1 MDFIKQY
8 TIQAIMTAANNLR
21 LSSEKIEVVALIREH
36 ILTCKNVQT
45 EIQKWK
51 KVTEFSKFAIKL
63 GEIYNYIS
71 NGNIDFLKITDHFK
85 TQSHNLVRE
94 LSHLL
99 DIVTP
104 LSYREIML
112 RTENL
117 NNQDELQDEQT
128 FLYESR
134 NEIPETVKGKDEPE
148 ETSAETERNEL
159 KEHFIL
165 DDLKTNIN
173 FIFEN
178 FVESVLKPIEDLDDF
193 IIRLGS
199 NNYSEGE
206 LNKFADILRTN
217 ANLSKRVELEI
228 LTNMHLTLLNAL
240 NVIKNKLLTVD
251 EITIEAM
258 RSCLIVIVAV
268 VREKDVDISY
278 YLDKAE
284 KFGKFLKNIKD

>member
-36 ILTCKNVQT
+36 ILTSKNVQT

-63 GEIYNYIS
+63 GEIYNYIN
-71 NGNIDFLKITDHFK
+71 NGNIDFLKITEHFK
-85 TQSHNLVRE
+85 SQSHNLVRE

-112 RTENL
+112 RIENMD
-117 NNQDELQDEQT
+117 NQDELQDGQI
-128 FLYESR
+128 FSYELK
-134 NEIPETVKGKDEPE
+134 NEISETVKGKDEPE
-148 ETSAETERNEL
+148 EMSAETERDEL

-165 DDLKTNIN
+165 DDFKTNIN

-206 LNKFADILRTN
+206 LDKFADILRTN
-217 ANLSKRVELEI
+217 ANLSKRVKLEI

-240 NVIKNKLLTVD
+240 EVIKNKLLTVD
-251 EITIEAM
+251 EITIESM

-268 VREKDVDISY
+268 VRQKDVDISY

-284 KFGKFLKNIKD
+284 KFGKIGRAHV

>member
-36 ILTCKNVQT
+36 ILTSKNVQT

-63 GEIYNYIS
+63 GEIYNYIN
-71 NGNIDFLKITDHFK
+71 NGNIDFLKITEHFK
-85 TQSHNLVRE
+85 SQSHNLVRE

-112 RTENL
+112 RIENMD
-117 NNQDELQDEQT
+117 NQDELQDGQI
-128 FLYESR
+128 FSYELK
-134 NEIPETVKGKDEPE
+134 NEISETVKGKDEPE
-148 ETSAETERNEL
+148 EMSAETERDEL

-165 DDLKTNIN
+165 DDFKTNIN

-206 LNKFADILRTN
+206 LDKFADILRTN
-217 ANLSKRVELEI
+217 ANLSKRVKLEI

-240 NVIKNKLLTVD
+240 EVIKNKLLTVD
-251 EITIEAM
+251 EITIESM

-268 VREKDVDISY
+268 VRQKDVDISY